1 MNILMIYKRK
11 RNNIQK
17 ETNNFS
23 EKFQNSIRKR
33 LLNSKNKLNI
43 ILKEELIQFGNNT
56 INPIKIRYNNSSYLV
71 CNKELRR

>member
-1 MNILMIYKRK
+1 MMNILMIYKRK

-43 ILKEELIQFGNNT
+43 ILKEELI
-56 INPIKIRYNNSSYLV
+56 
-71 CNKELRR
+71 